1 MRPAL
6 LFTAL
11 LLFAPAGAA
20 AQSDAEPSTPPSES
34 PTAPATETET
44 ETDTAPDPEPDSATD
59 SDPDPDADSAAGSDS
74 AADSEAEPEEELTHD
89 ERLFGIG
96 QGSALSS
103 ALGVST
109 LVATVGALAG
119 VIVLVTAQDQLDGC
133 DALEASEPL
142 EFGCVNRPEIAEQR
156 DVGLGVTLALGAV
169 ALGLGVAWLVVAL
182 GEGDEPEAPRAAC
195 APGLLG
201 VACAGRF

>member
-11 LLFAPAGAA
+11 LLLAPAGAA
-20 AQSDAEPSTPPSES
+20 AQSDAEPSTAPSES
-34 PTAPATETET
+34 PTAPATET
-44 ETDTAPDPEPDSATD
+44 DSATAPDT
-59 SDPDPDADSAAGSDS
+59 
-74 AADSEAEPEEELTHD
+74 AADSVAAPDEELTHD

-96 QGSALSS
+96 HGSALSS

-169 ALGLGVAWLVVAL
+169 ALGLGVAWLVAAL